1 MVSTVQ
7 ESDLVHII
15 NQLFELEKKTLLMDN
30 ATSLQ
35 RPLRR
40 IQQSM
45 DRMGYRWENPLGDKF
60 EDYQQLDSLEDYVL
74 ISQESQQVE
83 CRRRISKNSWETV
96 IYGAGDDVLL
106 KSIDLRFAIAQL
118 YRGLDG

>member
-60 EDYQQLDSLEDYVL
+60 EDSRTDYEANIVGTLEQAL
-74 ISQESQQVE
+74 FIRE
-83 CRRRISKNSWETV
+83 V
-96 IYGAGDDVLL
+96 IKPIIRHIADGKARLVQRGIVIVDV
-106 KSIDLRFAIAQL
+106 
-118 YRGLDG
+118 